1 MSSEKNL
8 LVIVPRSGYACT
20 SVGVRMYLGR
30 GTHVSRSGYD
40 DNRAF
45 LMKQHSLLDARNSR
59 IKKQRQWFY
68 GYKETDIHLSLGLV
82 TTKEDECQHVTGK
95 KVFSVCLPFSFSAY
109 FCFSLIN
116 SVSWL
121 SVRWAA
127 AMRPFFIT
135 MLSGTPVRPRRVKK
149 GLSTILPS
157 QTT

>member
-1 MSSEKNL
+1 MYDKTHNYLNFRKNIKDML
-8 LVIVPRSGYACT
+8 TFI
-20 SVGVRMYLGR
+20 
-30 GTHVSRSGYD
+30 
-40 DNRAF
+40 F
-45 LMKQHSLLDARNSR
+45 LWVLSP
-59 IKKQRQWFY
+59 QRKMNASMLQVQKF
-68 GYKETDIHLSLGLV
+68 
-82 TTKEDECQHVTGK
+82 
-95 KVFSVCLPFSFSAY
+95 FSVCLPFSFSAY

-135 MLSGTPVRPRRVKK
+135 MLSGTLVRPRRMKK